1 MSYMRPNRFMITG
14 ESLPVRD
21 QVPRASTG
29 RREGKLF
36 YFPTKNV
43 ERFLPT
49 INDCVGG
56 NGVDVVIDG
65 DHDDG
70 GDDDDDEYHQRVR
83 G

>member
-1 MSYMRPNRFMITG
+1 MSYMRPNRIMITG
-14 ESLPVRD
+14 ESLPVRH

-56 NGVDVVIDG
+56 NGVIDG
-65 DHDDG
+65 DNDDG
-70 GDDDDDEYHQRVR
+70 GDDDEYHQRVR